1 MKRRIC
7 LLKCLAILGSVSIS
21 STVWAA
27 PKGDVWLSKHTP
39 MPSKRVGFSTSAV
52 NGKIY
57 AIGGTDW
64 DDEPRHGVVLRTVE
78 EYDPLTNQWKRRE
91 GMRVARSFLATTAAN
106 GKIYATG
113 GSVQLFWDRRHV
125 EEYNPVTDTWET
137 KADMLAARSDH
148 FANTVDGK
156 IYVIGPAA
164 HGSVE
169 AYDPAADR
177 WEEKSALPERRSL
190 FATSVVDGKIYVIG
204 GARWNPTRILA
215 TVEVYDPASDTWETR
230 ADMPTP
236 RFNLSANAVNGIIY
250 AIGGSTDG
258 GLRALPTV
266 EAYNPETDTWET
278 MADMPEG
285 RSGFSSS
292 VVNEKIYVFASFR
305 EFRRTVLIYT
315 PPSRPPRSV
324 HPKGK
329 MATTWGQIKAQR

>member
-1 MKRRIC
+1 MKRPIS
-7 LLKCLAILGSVSIS
+7 LFKCLVIIASVSVS
-21 STVWAA
+21 STVWAP
-27 PKGDVWLSKHTP
+27 PKGDVWRVKHTP
-39 MPSKRVGFSTSAV
+39 MPTKRVGFSTSAV

-64 DDEPRHGVVLRTVE
+64 DDKPRHGVVLRTVE

-91 GMRVARSFLATTAAN
+91 GMRSARSFLATTAAN
-106 GKIYATG
+106 GRIYATG
-113 GSVQLFWDRRHV
+113 GSVQLFWDRKHV
-125 EEYNPVTDTWET
+125 EEFNPATDTWET

-177 WEEKSALPERRSL
+177 WEKKSALPKRRSL
-190 FATSVVDGKIYVIG
+190 FATSAVDGKIYVIG

-215 TVEVYDPASDTWETR
+215 TVEVYDPATDTWETR

-250 AIGGSTDG
+250 AIGGSSD
-258 GLRALPTV
+258 RALPTV

-292 VVNEKIYVFASFR
+292 VVNEKIYVFASFG

-315 PPSRPPRSV
+315 PPFRPPRSV
-324 HPKGK
+324 ESVGK
-329 MATTWGQIKAQR
+329 AATKWGRVKTGR